1 MESLLTKSHSH
12 RVQIYYEDTDHSGAV
27 YHANYLRY
35 LERARE
41 HMFGIDALVELQ
53 QSRGVGFV
61 VYKVE
66 LTFRGAARFGDN
78 LEVRSDATRESD
90 YRLIVK
96 QNVVRP
102 VDNTVL
108 VEGIVQLACVN
119 AEGTLVSLPF

>member
-1 MESLLTKSHSH
+1 
-12 RVQIYYEDTDHSGAV
+12 
-27 YHANYLRY
+27 
-35 LERARE
+35 
-41 HMFGIDALVELQ
+41 
-53 QSRGVGFV
+53 V

-78 LEVRSDATRESD
+78 LEVRSNATRESD

>member
-1 MESLLTKSHSH
+1 MQSLLTESHVH

-41 HMFGIDALVELQ
+41 HMFGIDSLVDLQ
-53 QSRGVGFV
+53 KTQGIGFV

-66 LTFRGAARFGDN
+66 LTFKGAARFGDS
-78 LEVRSDATRESD
+78 LEVRSDAGRESD
-90 YRLIVK
+90 YRLLVK

-102 VDNTVL
+102 ADDSLL
-108 VEGIVQLACVN
+108 VEGLVQLACVN
-119 AEGTLVSLPF
+119 AEGALVRLPF